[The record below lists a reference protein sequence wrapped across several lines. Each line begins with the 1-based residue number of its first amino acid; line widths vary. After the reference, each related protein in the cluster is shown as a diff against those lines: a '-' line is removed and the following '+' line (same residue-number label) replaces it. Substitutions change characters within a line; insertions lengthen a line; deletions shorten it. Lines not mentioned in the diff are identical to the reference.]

1 DKESKDYQNTK
12 VNKFNDEENSKEKD
26 EIAKGNKN
34 YKKQRISPHYFMMMK
49 QLTLL
54 GYFTSK
60 EGLTKAVNYQAVPGR
75 FEGCIPY
82 KKGDKLMV

>member
-1 DKESKDYQNTK
+1 MHPIEHRYVYSKIETCHERQK
-12 VNKFNDEENSKEKD
+12 AKD
-26 EIAKGNKN
+26 ATAKGNTYTANHKA
-34 YKKQRISPHYFMMMK
+34 PHYFMMMK

-60 EGLTKAVNYQAVPGR
+60 EGMTKAVNYQPVPGR
-75 FEGCIPY
+75 FDGCIPY